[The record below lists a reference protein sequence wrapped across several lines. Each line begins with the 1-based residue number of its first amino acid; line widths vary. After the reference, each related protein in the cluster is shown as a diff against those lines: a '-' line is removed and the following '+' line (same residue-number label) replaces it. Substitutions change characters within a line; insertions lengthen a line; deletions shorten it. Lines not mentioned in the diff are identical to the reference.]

1 MVMQTIDEVTLD
13 EENKLLVVTPGSNN
27 AAATDKASPE
37 DNSRTEAKSSS
48 GLL

>member
-27 AAATDKASPE
+27 AAATDKAGPE
-37 DNSRTEAKSSS
+37 DNSQTEAKSSS
-48 GLL
+48 GL